1 VLTHST
7 YLWECKTSFFA
18 NVSQSFRAEFSLKS
32 DSAYSKDVGVAMGN
46 SLWQTKVSSS
56 FTPRSAHLR
65 VEPKEVTGESRG
77 EIGEVLVTSQHV
89 PTLMHVRRVA
99 TTTSHYY
106 VTTRVLLFFF
116 GVSHQ
121 QKNSTPRS
129 EKTPTNIVRGG
140 KNCGNSDKRGWSL
153 DQVAATWEI
162 WQKGMVARLVAPQ
175 SEKLECGKG
184 GRGDTC
190 TVSTNSP
197 YN

>member
-1 VLTHST
+1 MIGLQEWRRDKPDDCIRGMTLGVVSCRVATHTHAHQCSHIPRI
-7 YLWECKTSFFA
+7 CGNARQGFSQTSFGL
-18 NVSQSFRAEFSLKS
+18 SEH
-32 DSAYSKDVGVAMGN
+32 KDVGVAMGN

-77 EIGEVLVTSQHV
+77 EIGEVLVTSQHAR
-89 PTLMHVRRVA
+89 TLMHVRRVA

-162 WQKGMVARLVAPQ
+162 
-175 SEKLECGKG
+175 
-184 GRGDTC
+184 
-190 TVSTNSP
+190 
-197 YN
+197 